1 MGHITMEHVIELSN
15 VSKRFGQHQV
25 LERIDLCVPRRSVFG
40 FLGNNGAGKSTTIRL
55 ITGLLQAD
63 AGEVRVLGRD
73 IRTDR
78 KEVLRQLG
86 CIVDAPSL
94 YPNLTAA
101 EFLRIGC
108 AIKRLPGS
116 EIGRVLE
123 TLKLANTG
131 KTRIAHFSLGMKQRL
146 ALAHALLGQ
155 PALLVLDEPGN
166 GLDPHGIQ
174 EMRALLREL
183 PQAADCTVFVSSHQ
197 LDEVEKVATHVALLK
212 DGVVAS
218 QGAIDTLMAS
228 NAGVLQIE
236 IGDAGHALGLL
247 RALDYDARRTGDT
260 TIEVHRVERRNAD
273 AVHASLVHGGAR
285 LFGSTYRQPSL
296 EQWFLRSTSPAAAEG
311 MPCS

>member
-1 MGHITMEHVIELSN
+1 MEQVIELSN
-15 VSKRFGQHQV
+15 VRKRFGKHQV
-25 LERIDLCVPRRSVFG
+25 LDGIDLCVPRGSVFG
-40 FLGNNGAGKSTTIRL
+40 FLGNNGSGKSTTIRL
-55 ITGLLQAD
+55 ITGLLHAD
-63 AGEVRVLGRD
+63 AGEVRVLGRN
-73 IRTDR
+73 IREHR
-78 KEVLRQLG
+78 REVLREIG
-86 CIVDAPSL
+86 CIVDAPTL
-94 YPNLTAA
+94 YPNLTAS
-101 EFLRIGC
+101 EFLQIGC
-108 AIKRLPGS
+108 AIKRLPAS

-123 TLKLANTG
+123 LVKLAGTG

-146 ALAHALLGQ
+146 ALGHALLGQ
-155 PALLVLDEPGN
+155 PTLLVLDEPGN

-218 QGAIDTLMAS
+218 QGAIAALMAS
-228 NAGVLQIE
+228 NTGVLQIE
-236 IGDAGHALGLL
+236 IGDAGHAVTVL

-260 TIEVHRVERRNAD
+260 SIEVHRVERDNAD

-285 LFGSTYRQPSL
+285 LFGSSYRQPTL
-296 EQWFLRSTSPAAAEG
+296 EQWFLRSTAQTAAEG